1 MICKM
6 RLVFDVYPSFS
17 QVFWKKVLHD
27 SQDNTL
33 PPLRCMFSK
42 RQWCILTGNR
52 CIHKKT
58 SIPESFFFFDKVKL
72 QICNLIKSESSAQMF
87 TCEICKICT
96 NTFFQNTTGRLL
108 LIISVSIVVKGD
120 LANETVNYD
129 TKTKAFIL
137 I

>member
-58 SIPESFFFFDKVKL
+58 SVPESFFFDKVKL
-72 QICNLIKSESSAQMF
+72 
-87 TCEICKICT
+87 
-96 NTFFQNTTGRLL
+96 
-108 LIISVSIVVKGD
+108 
-120 LANETVNYD
+120 
-129 TKTKAFIL
+129 
-137 I
+137 